1 MNKSKFLLLILS
13 VAFSFNS
20 IAESKKIQ
28 LANRVIQSVG
38 RKFAPDKRTAIFS
51 VQTSELAGKIILK
64 GKTDHPE
71 AQKLMLD
78 SLSILKIN
86 VQDSVLILPDKNLG
100 DKTWGIVKLSVANIR
115 TNPAHAAEMATQT
128 LMGTPV
134 KILEEKGEW
143 WLIQTP
149 DLYIGWANHGAI
161 IPKTA
166 DEMTAWKKNKR
177 FIYNKLN
184 GFAWAS
190 PDKKALPVSDLVL
203 CDLFEVVGETKG
215 YLQAKLPDDRTAYIR
230 KNECLSFED
239 WTNHPL
245 DIPSVLSVARQMMGV
260 PYFWGGTSSKATDCS
275 GLTKTSYY
283 SQGVVLAR
291 DASQQVRYGEH
302 PDFSDYR
309 NLAPGDLIFFGSNPQ
324 RVTHVALCLGNG
336 LFIHASGS
344 SAMVRLNSLNP
355 NDPLFDASLLKIVV
369 GSSRVANS
377 LNTEGIMQVKN
388 HPWYSVINGQF

>member
-1 MNKSKFLLLILS
+1 MKNMSKIISIFFLLISINAIAQKTNFKHLS
-13 VAFSFNS
+13 G
-20 IAESKKIQ
+20 ELLTLQKQ
-28 LANRVIQSVG
+28 LV
-38 RKFAPDKRTAIFS
+38 PDKRVAILTVSLKDTLNSKCTLTGATNLVENKERIIKFLN
-51 VQTSELAGKIILK
+51 EKKIK
-64 GKTDHPE
+64 FV
-71 AQKLMLD
+71 D
-78 SLSILKIN
+78 SLR
-86 VQDSVLILPDKNLG
+86 VLPDAKLG
-100 DKTWGIVKLSVANIR
+100 DKTWGIVKLSVANVR
-115 TNPAHAAEMATQT
+115 TVPAHAGEMATQA

-134 KILEEKGEW
+134 KILDEKGEW
-143 WLIQTP
+143 FQIQTP
-149 DLYIGWANHGAI
+149 DKYIGWTNHGAI

-184 GFAWAS
+184 GFAWVA

-215 YLQAKLPDDRTAYIR
+215 YLQAKLPDGRTAYIR

-245 DIPSVLSVARQMMGV
+245 DIPSVLSVARQMMGI

-291 DASQQVRYGEH
+291 DASQQVKFGMH

-309 NLAPGDLIFFGSNPQ
+309 NLQPGDLIFFGSSAQ
-324 RVTHVALCLGNG
+324 RVTHVGLCLGDG

-355 NDPLFDASLLKIVV
+355 NDPLFDAGLLKILV
-369 GSSRVANS
+369 GSRRIANS
-377 LNTEGIMQVKN
+377 LNTEGITLVKD
-388 HPWYSVINGQF
+388 HPWYSISNN

>member
-28 LANRVIQSVG
+28 IANRVIQSIG

-115 TNPAHAAEMATQT
+115 TNPAHAAEMATQA

-215 YLQAKLPDDRTAYIR
+215 YLQAKLPGDRTAYIR

-260 PYFWGGTSSKATDCS
+260 PYFWGGTSSKAADCS

-377 LNTEGIMQVKN
+377 LNTEGITQVKN

>member
-115 TNPAHAAEMATQT
+115 TTPAHAAEMATQA

-190 PDKKALPVSDLVL
+190 PDKKALPISDLVL

-309 NLAPGDLIFFGSNPQ
+309 NLASGDFIFFGSNPQ

-377 LNTEGIMQVKN
+377 LNTEGITQVKN

>member
-28 LANRVIQSVG
+28 LANRVIQSIG

-115 TNPAHAAEMATQT
+115 TNPAHAAEMATQA

-283 SQGVVLAR
+283 SQGVVLTR

>member
-115 TNPAHAAEMATQT
+115 TNPAHAAEMATQA

-215 YLQAKLPDDRTAYIR
+215 YLQAKLPDGRTAYIR

-260 PYFWGGTSSKATDCS
+260 PYFWGGTSCKATDCS

-283 SQGVVLAR
+283 SQGVVLTR

-302 PDFSDYR
+302 PNFSDYR

-377 LNTEGIMQVKN
+377 LNTEGITQVKN
-388 HPWYSVINGQF
+388 HSWYSVINGQF

>member
-71 AQKLMLD
+71 AQKSMLD
-78 SLSILKIN
+78 SLYILKIN
-86 VQDSVLILPDKNLG
+86 VLDSVMILPDKNLG

-115 TNPAHAAEMATQT
+115 TTPAHAAEMATQA

-161 IPKTA
+161 IPKTT
-166 DEMTAWKKNKR
+166 DEMTVWKKNKR

-203 CDLFEVVGETKG
+203 CDLFETVGETKG
-215 YLQAKLPDDRTAYIR
+215 YLQAKLPDGRTAYIR
-230 KNECLSFED
+230 KNECLSFDD

-245 DIPSVLSVARQMMGV
+245 
-260 PYFWGGTSSKATDCS
+260 
-275 GLTKTSYY
+275 
-283 SQGVVLAR
+283 
-291 DASQQVRYGEH
+291 
-302 PDFSDYR
+302 
-309 NLAPGDLIFFGSNPQ
+309 
-324 RVTHVALCLGNG
+324 
-336 LFIHASGS
+336 
-344 SAMVRLNSLNP
+344 
-355 NDPLFDASLLKIVV
+355 
-369 GSSRVANS
+369 
-377 LNTEGIMQVKN
+377 
-388 HPWYSVINGQF
+388 